1 MRTHGL
7 LCLLAGLL
15 LVVAG
20 CTSDDDS
27 ADEAER
33 QRLATAQLETD
44 RALIAAHLADK
55 GPANGWT
62 NVEET
67 PSGLVIVRLVTTQE
81 NQAQAGQFVRVHY
94 VGQFLDGR
102 VFDTSRE
109 SVARAQ
115 NIFSP
120 NRDYAP
126 ISFQLGTGRVIRGW
140 DEGIALLR
148 RGERAVLLIPSGL
161 AYGPGGSGGAIP
173 PNAVLEFDV
182 ELIDAGF

>member
-1 MRTHGL
+1 MHARGL
-7 LCLLAGLL
+7 TCLFVALL
-15 LVVAG
+15 LVFAG
-20 CTSDDDS
+20 CSTDDDS
-27 ADEAER
+27 ANEAER
-33 QRLATAQLETD
+33 QRLAAAQLETD
-44 RALIAAHLADK
+44 RTLIAAHLADK

-67 PSGLVIVRLVTTQE
+67 PSGLVIVRLLTTQE

-94 VGQFLDGR
+94 VGQLLDGR

-115 NIFSP
+115 GIFNE

-126 ISFQLGTGRVIRGW
+126 LSFQLGAGRVIRGW
-140 DEGIALLR
+140 DEGIAQLR

-161 AYGPGGSGGAIP
+161 AYGPNGNRGIP